1 MGAGRNQPRHLV
13 THRTRSTEIM
23 NGSLN
28 RRCIF
33 VLRLNP
39 FHCILRRFAT
49 YHRGIFH
56 VDESREKKLTKISA
70 PTTVK

>member
-1 MGAGRNQPRHLV
+1 MGAGRNQPCHLV

-33 VLRLNP
+33 ALRLNP
-39 FHCILRRFAT
+39 FDCVPRCFAK
-49 YHRGIFH
+49 YHRGVFH
-56 VDESREKKLTKISA
+56 VDESREKKLNEICA
-70 PTTVK
+70 PTTVE